1 MDVDEQLLVNRILD
15 RYGEA
20 LRRNMTP
27 EIRDRFDRLTPDQR
41 RAIAQSKLM
50 EIANDT

>member
-1 MDVDEQLLVNRILD
+1 MNIDEELLLNRILD

-27 EIRDRFDRLTPDQR
+27 EVRERFDRLTPDQR
-41 RAIAQSKLM
+41 RAIAQKKLT
-50 EIANDT
+50 EIGNDV

>member
-1 MDVDEQLLVNRILD
+1 MNIDEELLLNRILD

-27 EIRDRFDRLTPDQR
+27 EVRERFDRLKPEQR
-41 RAIAQSKLM
+41 RAIAQKKLM
-50 EIANDT
+50 ETANEY